1 MLIDMR
7 DKMRKFML
15 KNVNFVDVNI
25 TNITISNKYI
35 LEKKCFKYFTGSINL
50 SYDDLDLLHYLS

>member
-15 KNVNFVDVNI
+15 ENVNFVDKHNNI
-25 TNITISNKYI
+25 KQVYFR
-35 LEKKCFKYFTGSINL
+35 EKMFQVFFW
-50 SYDDLDLLHYLS
+50 